1 MEAKHTQNIN
11 NTSAWHEQNHQGP
24 VKFLCYCFV
33 LPSSKNKTLWFA
45 ETRHN
50 KIEISKAQ
58 KFVIRAIPNWFLP
71 DQFSLGDTGCCT
83 SYCTLLSQLCRGLLG
98 QASFQ
103 LEGEKGRPNGVTD
116 FWETSPP
123 SPGWHQRRLGWQRWL
138 QCFIGG
144 AHCCANSWQSLT
156 NDVLMQLVLIQI
168 SNSIGTHCIYNLHVP
183 WISMKHPHIPG
194 KKHEHMYK

>member
-1 MEAKHTQNIN
+1 
-11 NTSAWHEQNHQGP
+11 
-24 VKFLCYCFV
+24 
-33 LPSSKNKTLWFA
+33 
-45 ETRHN
+45 
-50 KIEISKAQ
+50 
-58 KFVIRAIPNWFLP
+58 
-71 DQFSLGDTGCCT
+71 
-83 SYCTLLSQLCRGLLG
+83 LLG

-156 NDVLMQLVLIQI
+156 NVLRVGFVKMHLCRSLSCLRSVMRAELE
-168 SNSIGTHCIYNLHVP
+168 NSFLPCRSKKLPYQ
-183 WISMKHPHIPG
+183 SYHI
-194 KKHEHMYK
+194 HNNHHMNIW